1 MEIRL
6 HNSLTKKA
14 EVFKPIEPGKVKMYS
29 CGPTVYDFAHIGNFR
44 TFLFGDLLR
53 RFLEFAGYDVQH
65 VMNITDVGHM
75 VDDADDG
82 EDKMAAAMK
91 KMKED
96 KKSYRVPEGAI
107 EDPNDPYQIA
117 DFFTNA
123 FVEDAKRLGYKIAF
137 EDPAATMPKATD
149 NVDGML
155 KMIKTLIDKGHAYV
169 AEDWTVY
176 FSVESYPDYG
186 KLSNN
191 TLDQLQTGAGG
202 RVSDQHQSLK
212 RHPADFMLW
221 KPDKSHIMKW
231 NSEFGEGYPGWHIEC
246 SVMASK
252 MLGSD
257 VIDIHT
263 GGEDLIFPHHECEIA
278 QSRCSSGRDSFANF
292 WIHARFLFVEGKKMS
307 KSKGTFYTVRDVME
321 GNFKKSL
328 DSDELWGKEVDP
340 AVIRMEL
347 IKAHYR
353 TNLNF
358 TAKGIE
364 DSANQVRR
372 MIEFRAKL
380 EQATS
385 GESAEVD
392 LSHPVLKEFGE
403 ALANDMNISDALRV
417 VNNFISADVADPKI
431 ALGVFKK
438 INSVLSV
445 APINEGVDADL
456 LPASEE
462 TGDLDAQLDQMCKQ
476 MDEARAAKDW
486 PTADAIREKI
496 REMGFE
502 TRQTPEGTVIQKE
515 LA

>member
-1 MEIRL
+1 MEIRF
-6 HNSLTKKA
+6 HNSLTKQS
-14 EVFKPIEPGKVKMYS
+14 EVFKPIEAGKVKMYS

-53 RFLEFAGYDVQH
+53 RFLEFAGYEVHH

-75 VDDADDG
+75 VDDADEG
-82 EDKMAAAMK
+82 EDKMEAAMK
-91 KMKED
+91 KLKED
-96 KKSYRVPEGAI
+96 KKSYQVPEGAI

-117 DFFTNA
+117 DFFTKA
-123 FVEDAKRLGYKIAF
+123 FIDDARKLGYKVAF
-137 EDPAATMPKATD
+137 EDPATCMPRATD
-149 NVDGML
+149 NIEGML
-155 KMIKTLIDKGHAYV
+155 AMIKNLIDRGHAYI
-169 AEDWTVY
+169 ADDWTVY
-176 FSVESYPDYG
+176 FSVESFPDYG
-186 KLSNN
+186 KLSGN
-191 TLDQLQTGAGG
+191 TLNQLQSGASG
-202 RVSDQHQSLK
+202 RLSDQDQSLK

-221 KPDKSHIMKW
+221 KPDKHHIMKW
-231 NSEFGEGYPGWHIEC
+231 DSEFGEGYPGWHIEC
-246 SVMASK
+246 SVMASRL
-252 MLGSD
+252 LGSD

-278 QSRCSSGRDSFANF
+278 QSRCSSGRGSFANY

-307 KSKGTFYTVRDVME
+307 KSSGTFYTVRDVME
-321 GNFKKSL
+321 GNFRKGL
-328 DSDELWGKEVDP
+328 ESDELWGRRVDP

-347 IKAHYR
+347 IKSHYGD
-353 TNLNF
+353 NLNF

-380 EQATS
+380 EEAAG
-385 GESAEVD
+385 GEAADVGLE
-392 LSHPVLKEFGE
+392 HPVLREFGE
-403 ALANDMNISDALRV
+403 ALASDMNISAAMKV
-417 VNNFISADVADPKI
+417 VNNFLSAKVTDAKV

-445 APINEGVDADL
+445 APINEGIDADL
-456 LPASEE
+456 LPTSDAD
-462 TGDLDAQLDQMCKQ
+462 GDLDAQLEQMCKQ
-476 MDEARAAKDW
+476 MDEARANKDW

-496 REMGFE
+496 RDMGFE